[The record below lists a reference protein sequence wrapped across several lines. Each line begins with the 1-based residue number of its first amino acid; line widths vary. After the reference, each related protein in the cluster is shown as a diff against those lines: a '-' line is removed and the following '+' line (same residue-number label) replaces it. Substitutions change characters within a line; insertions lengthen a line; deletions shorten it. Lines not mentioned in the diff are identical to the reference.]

1 MNHESTALRVT
12 QIHIVERFNPSLTQS
27 SRSTSATAGAYLL
40 TMGIPRRRQ
49 TTQLLLISF
58 LAIVYFSH
66 ALSNLARRRVSNR
79 MNGLHRL
86 SHGKQAPRNQNKLK
100 ANEADDHSMRKN
112 VELYDKYGSLSAV
125 ATDILSSSNTNK
137 NSLFGVDD
145 GSPSTGENNGNFPDL
160 SPTYSRKYGA
170 KPEVLS
176 PAGGWPQLRAA
187 VANGANACY
196 FGLQEGFN
204 ARARASNFAIDELST
219 VMDFLHERGVKGYLV
234 INILVFDE
242 EMEKLEKLVRRVAAS
257 GVDALIMQDL
267 GAVEFVRTIAPNLPI
282 HGSTQ
287 MTITD
292 ANGARFTKRL
302 GVERVVVGRELSVE
316 EIASVGKG
324 SNVEIEAFVH
334 GALCVSYRY
343 SE

>member
-1 MNHESTALRVT
+1 MRLPLVPLTTMCLLVKAVTVAILFLTCYDLVHLCDSFSPRSNVLSTAGK
-12 QIHIVERFNPSLTQS
+12 INSKWAFP
-27 SRSTSATAGAYLL
+27 ATHN
-40 TMGIPRRRQ
+40 
-49 TTQLLLISF
+49 
-58 LAIVYFSH
+58 VNKH
-66 ALSNLARRRVSNR
+66 
-79 MNGLHRL
+79 
-86 SHGKQAPRNQNKLK
+86 HGLK
-100 ANEADDHSMRKN
+100 AAEEDDHSMRKN

-125 ATDILSSSNTNK
+125 ATDILSTSITNK
-137 NSLFGVDD
+137 NSVYGEHDSYFHDPSGIDHPIS
-145 GSPSTGENNGNFPDL
+145 SPMY
-160 SPTYSRKYGA
+160 SPIYGA

-204 ARARASNFAIDELST
+204 ARARASNFAIEELAT
-219 VMDFLHERGVKGYLV
+219 VMEFLHERGVKGYLV

-242 EMEKLEKLVRRVAAS
+242 EMEKLEKLVRRVASA

-334 GALCVSYRY
+334 GALCVSYR
-343 SE
+343 

>member
-1 MNHESTALRVT
+1 MPLLKERVAMTAVV
-12 QIHIVERFNPSLTQS
+12 I
-27 SRSTSATAGAYLL
+27 
-40 TMGIPRRRQ
+40 MCC
-49 TTQLLLISF
+49 LISVCNCYMNRASSTIR
-58 LAIVYFSH
+58 LDSRRSR
-66 ALSNLARRRVSNR
+66 LSSQQTLDFRS
-79 MNGLHRL
+79 HRL
-86 SHGKQAPRNQNKLK
+86 K
-100 ANEADDHSMRKN
+100 ASVEDDHSMRKN
-112 VELYDKYGSLSAV
+112 VELYDKYGSLSPV
-125 ATDILSSSNTNK
+125 ATEIISASLTNK
-137 NSLFGVDD
+137 NSAFFLDDDSSLSHVDLENYSHSNPFH
-145 GSPSTGENNGNFPDL
+145 SPI
-160 SPTYSRKYGA
+160 YGA

-204 ARARASNFAIDELST
+204 ARARASNFGIDELAL

-242 EMEKLEKLVRRVAAS
+242 EMEKLEKLVRRVAAA

-267 GAVEFVRTIAPNLPI
+267 GAVEFVRAIAPNLPI

-302 GVERVVVGRELSVE
+302 GVERVVVGRELSVD

-334 GALCVSYRY
+334 GALCVSYR
-343 SE
+343 

>member
-1 MNHESTALRVT
+1 
-12 QIHIVERFNPSLTQS
+12 
-27 SRSTSATAGAYLL
+27 
-40 TMGIPRRRQ
+40 MGIPHRGR
-49 TTQLLLISF
+49 TTQLFLIYF
-58 LAIVYFSH
+58 LSVACFSH
-66 ALSNLARRRVSNR
+66 ALSNLAWTRVDNR
-79 MNGLHRL
+79 MGSLRPPF
-86 SHGKQAPRNQNKLK
+86 HGKRTFRKHNLLK

-137 NSLFGVDD
+137 NSLFGLDD
-145 GSPSTGENNGNFPDL
+145 ASPTFFENDRNFPDL

-187 VANGANACY
+187 VVNGANACY

-343 SE
+343 CR

>member
-1 MNHESTALRVT
+1 MRLQKILSATMNLLGKSALLLFLTCYNLVQLCDSYGLRSRVLSTAR
-12 QIHIVERFNPSLTQS
+12 RS
-27 SRSTSATAGAYLL
+27 SSNWAFHATHHLSK
-40 TMGIPRRRQ
+40 RQ
-49 TTQLLLISF
+49 
-58 LAIVYFSH
+58 
-66 ALSNLARRRVSNR
+66 R
-79 MNGLHRL
+79 
-86 SHGKQAPRNQNKLK
+86 LK
-100 ANEADDHSMRKN
+100 AAEEDDHSMRKN

-125 ATDILSSSNTNK
+125 ATEILSTSITNK
-137 NSLFGVDD
+137 NSVYGVHDSYLHD
-145 GSPSTGENNGNFPDL
+145 PSEIDNPISSPMY
-160 SPTYSRKYGA
+160 SPIYGA

-204 ARARASNFAIDELST
+204 ARARASNFAIEELAT
-219 VMDFLHERGVKGYLV
+219 VMEFLHERGVKGYLV

-242 EMEKLEKLVRRVAAS
+242 EMEKLETLVRRVASA

-334 GALCVSYRY
+334 GALCVSYR
-343 SE
+343 

>member
-1 MNHESTALRVT
+1 MPPLKRRIAIAATLMVCYSSFINICNAFTIS
-12 QIHIVERFNPSLTQS
+12 SLS
-27 SRSTSATAGAYLL
+27 SSSAFRIRLDGSRCRGISRGPFPFPCQHTSG
-40 TMGIPRRRQ
+40 
-49 TTQLLLISF
+49 F
-58 LAIVYFSH
+58 FD
-66 ALSNLARRRVSNR
+66 
-79 MNGLHRL
+79 HRL
-86 SHGKQAPRNQNKLK
+86 RAR
-100 ANEADDHSMRKN
+100 AENEDDHTMRKN
-112 VELYDKYGSLSAV
+112 VELYDKYGSLSPV
-125 ATDILSSSNTNK
+125 ATEIISASHANKNSMYGLKDPTSFSSVDHENYSSSNP
-137 NSLFGVDD
+137 LH
-145 GSPSTGENNGNFPDL
+145 SPI
-160 SPTYSRKYGA
+160 YGA

-204 ARARASNFAIDELST
+204 ARARASNFGIDELAT
-219 VMDFLHERGVKGYLV
+219 VMEFLHERGVKGYLV

-242 EMEKLEKLVRRVAAS
+242 EMEKLEKLVRRVAAA

-267 GAVEFVRTIAPNLPI
+267 GAVEFVRAIAPNLPI

-302 GVERVVVGRELSVE
+302 GVERVVVGRELSVD

-334 GALCVSYRY
+334 GALCVSYR
-343 SE
+343 

>member
-1 MNHESTALRVT
+1 MM
-12 QIHIVERFNPSLTQS
+12 QS
-27 SRSTSATAGAYLL
+27 SLKVFLCVLLSYSSYVHSFQTAP
-40 TMGIPRRRQ
+40 TRVKR
-49 TTQLLLISF
+49 LISTK
-58 LAIVYFSH
+58 
-66 ALSNLARRRVSNR
+66 VS
-79 MNGLHRL
+79 MISDSVG
-86 SHGKQAPRNQNKLK
+86 
-100 ANEADDHSMRKN
+100 RKN
-112 VELYDKYGSLSAV
+112 VELYSKYGSLSTV
-125 ATDILSSSNTNK
+125 SEVLIPTDK
-137 NSLFGVDD
+137 NDD
-145 GSPSTGENNGNFPDL
+145 GSIDYNMNDTPTVRSQIS
-160 SPTYSRKYGA
+160 SPTYSPIYGA

-176 PAGGWPQLRAA
+176 PCGGWPQMHAA

-204 ARARASNFAIDELST
+204 ARARASNFAIEELST
-219 VMDFLHERGVKGYLV
+219 VMDYLHERGVKGYLV

-242 EMEKLEKLVRRVAAS
+242 EMEKLEVLVRQVAAA

-267 GAVEFVRTIAPNLPI
+267 GAVEIVRNIAPNLPI

-302 GVERVVVGRELSVE
+302 GVERVVVGRELSVD

-334 GALCVSYRY
+334 GALCVSYSGQCFSSEAWGGRSANRY
-343 SE
+343 IYVYIFLYLHVYL

>member
-1 MNHESTALRVT
+1 MPLLKNKAAITA
-12 QIHIVERFNPSLTQS
+12 I
-27 SRSTSATAGAYLL
+27 LL
-40 TMGIPRRRQ
+40 TCCYSFISICDAYISRGLSPLRLDCRRRR
-49 TTQLLLISF
+49 LLSYQISDF
-58 LAIVYFSH
+58 
-66 ALSNLARRRVSNR
+66 
-79 MNGLHRL
+79 
-86 SHGKQAPRNQNKLK
+86 RNQKLK
-100 ANEADDHSMRKN
+100 ASVEEDHSMRKN
-112 VELYDKYGSLSAV
+112 VELYDKYGSLSPV
-125 ATDILSSSNTNK
+125 ATEIISASHTNRNTIYGLDDPSSLSNVDLENYSHSNP
-137 NSLFGVDD
+137 FH
-145 GSPSTGENNGNFPDL
+145 SPI
-160 SPTYSRKYGA
+160 YGA

-204 ARARASNFAIDELST
+204 ARARASNFGIDELVT

-234 INILVFDE
+234 VNILVFDE

-267 GAVEFVRTIAPNLPI
+267 GAVEFVRAIAPNLPI

-302 GVERVVVGRELSVE
+302 GVERVVVGRELSVD

-334 GALCVSYRY
+334 GALCVSYR
-343 SE
+343 